1 MVLNLAEG
9 QKRFPLTGFVP
20 AVPKII
26 NGEKIKRTEEKKG
39 NTYRQICHKYI
50 NKKNRK
56 EKQK

>member
-26 NGEKIKRTEEKKG
+26 NGEKIRRTEEKKG
-39 NTYRQICHKYI
+39 KHIDKYVINT
-50 NKKNRK
+50 
-56 EKQK
+56 